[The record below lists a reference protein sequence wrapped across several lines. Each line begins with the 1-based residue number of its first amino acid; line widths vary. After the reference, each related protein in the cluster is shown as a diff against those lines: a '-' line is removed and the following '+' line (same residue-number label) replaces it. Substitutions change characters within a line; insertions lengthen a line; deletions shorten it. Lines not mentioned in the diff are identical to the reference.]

1 MPVHIFVVDET
12 NYEICIRRG
21 LAAIPSS
28 AIANIQDGL
37 ISRMAGIRHNDL
49 VLFYVIGKKELRG
62 VFKAVGG
69 PFFDT
74 QQVWMLNEK
83 SQLYPLRLRIDNWD
97 YSFDV
102 PIKLSDIYDLRDNGK
117 IWTFSLRRP
126 ASTTTNAMFSISDH
140 EFDELLNL
148 YLKFNPIHSHPKQI
162 REPYPY
168 FDPNLQAKLNLYDG
182 SYEPKY
188 EYTLMSL
195 LSFSFAKGKF
205 KELFGNYSD
214 YLSYIPT
221 SFEKE
226 IDMILISNHPINN
239 KQIITY
245 NIIEVKRDIFDEKGL
260 SQLLQYEDWFLNKK
274 VKGDYSMLRTTAIA
288 KSFDPVVLDYLKR
301 RKTYENKYL
310 SLLQYQND
318 SNGLTLQKVPY

>member
-12 NYEICIRRG
+12 NYEVCIRKG

-28 AIANIQDGL
+28 EKPAIQDGL
-37 ISRMAGIRHNDL
+37 ISRMAGIRPDDL
-49 VLFYVIGKKELRG
+49 ILFYVIGKKELRG
-62 VFKAVGG
+62 VFRAVEG
-69 PFFDT
+69 PFHDNR
-74 QQVWMLNEK
+74 QVWQLTEK
-83 SQLYPLRLRIDNWD
+83 EQLYPLRVRVDNWK
-97 YSFDV
+97 YSFEV

-126 ASTTTNAMFSISDH
+126 SSPASNVMFSISEH

-148 YLKFNPIHSHPKQI
+148 YLKFNPVYSHPKKI

-168 FDPNLQAKLNLYDG
+168 LESNLHALLNCDKSTYD
-182 SYEPKY
+182 PKY

-195 LSFSFAKGKF
+195 LSFSFANGKF
-205 KELFGNYSD
+205 KEIFGDYSD

-226 IDMILISNHPINN
+226 IDMILISNHPINQ
-239 KQIITY
+239 KQIIAY
-245 NIIEVKRDIFDEKGL
+245 NIIEVKRDVFDEKGL
-260 SQLLQYEDWFLNKK
+260 SQLLQYEDWFLKKK
-274 VKGDYSMLRTTAIA
+274 VKGDYNMIRTTAIA
-288 KSFDPVVLDYLKR
+288 KSFDPVVIDYLKR

-310 SLLQYQND
+310 SLLQYNND
-318 SNGLTLQKVPY
+318 KTGLTLQKVPY

>member
-12 NYEICIRRG
+12 NYEVCIRKG

-28 AIANIQDGL
+28 ATANIQDGL

-62 VFKAVGG
+62 IFKAVGG
-69 PFFDT
+69 PFYDNN
-74 QQVWMLNEK
+74 QVWGLNEK

-102 PIKLSDIYDLRDNGK
+102 PIRLSDIYDLRDNGK
-117 IWTFSLRRP
+117 VWTFSLRRP
-126 ASTTTNAMFSISDH
+126 ASPTTNAMFSISDH
-140 EFDELLNL
+140 EFDELFNL
-148 YLKFNPIHSHPKQI
+148 YLKFNPVYSHPKHI

-168 FDPNLQAKLNLYDG
+168 FEPNLQAKLN
-182 SYEPKY
+182 YEDTDNPKY

-195 LSFSFAKGKF
+195 LSFSFAKGQF
-205 KELFGNYSD
+205 KDLFGNYSD

-226 IDMILISNHPINN
+226 IDMILISNHPINQ
-239 KQIITY
+239 KQIIAY
-245 NIIEVKRDIFDEKGL
+245 NIIEVKRDVFDEKGL

-288 KSFDPVVLDYLKR
+288 KSFDPAVVDYLKR
-301 RKTYENKYL
+301 RKAYENKYL
-310 SLLQYQND
+310 SLLQYQNHK
-318 SNGLTLQKVPY
+318 NGLALQKVQY